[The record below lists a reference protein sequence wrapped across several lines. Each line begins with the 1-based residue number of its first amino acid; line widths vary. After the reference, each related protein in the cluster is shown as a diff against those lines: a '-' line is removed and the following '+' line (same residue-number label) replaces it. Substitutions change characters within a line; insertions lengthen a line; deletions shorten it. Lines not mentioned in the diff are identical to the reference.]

1 MNEAFLGLTAL
12 SAALWVHAVYTWKQK
27 SSAEQIALRKLD
39 KVLLGIVLVLCVAA
53 LTAGVVG
60 MLLHWES
67 AMVYAMGLL
76 LLVLSLWGNGQVRRI
91 CERT

>member
-1 MNEAFLGLTAL
+1 MNEAFLGLLVL
-12 SAALWVHAVYTWKQK
+12 SVALWIHAGYTWKQK
-27 SSAEQIALRKLD
+27 NSQGTVPLRKMD
-39 KVLLGIVLVLCVAA
+39 KVLLGIVLVLCAAA
-53 LTAGVVG
+53 LVAGAAG

>member
-1 MNEAFLGLTAL
+1 MNEAFLGLLVL
-12 SAALWVHAVYTWKQK
+12 SAALWAHAVYTWKQK
-27 SSAEQIALRKLD
+27 SSEEKPVLRKWD
-39 KVLLGIVLVLCVAA
+39 KVLLGAVSVLCAAA
-53 LTAGVVG
+53 LVAGLAG

-67 AMVYAMGLL
+67 AMVYAMGLI